1 MIAVQRWL
9 DESGVKA
16 RMVMQVHDE
25 LVFEV
30 EQGALAVVEKEA
42 PLLMSAA
49 AKLKVP
55 LVVDVGTGSNWQEA
69 H

>member
-1 MIAVQRWL
+1 
-9 DESGVKA
+9 
-16 RMVMQVHDE
+16 MVMQVHDE

-55 LVVDVGTGSNWQEA
+55 LVVDVGIGSNWQEA